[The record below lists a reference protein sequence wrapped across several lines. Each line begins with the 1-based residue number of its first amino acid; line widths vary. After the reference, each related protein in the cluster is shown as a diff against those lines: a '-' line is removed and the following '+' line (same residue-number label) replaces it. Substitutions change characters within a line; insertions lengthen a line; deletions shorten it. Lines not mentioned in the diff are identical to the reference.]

1 MLAADVSLD
10 GADLMTPL
18 RAVPPLM
25 LLAVLAGCGP
35 GPDSPAPPA
44 RSTFDAQLKAMEKA
58 KGVEQV
64 QEAGTEAK
72 RQAIEEQT
80 K

>member
-1 MLAADVSLD
+1 
-10 GADLMTPL
+10 MTPL
-18 RAVPPLM
+18 HVAPL
-25 LLAVLAGCGP
+25 LISLIALSGCGP
-35 GPDSPAPPA
+35 GPIAPAAPA
-44 RSTFDAQLKAMEKA
+44 RPASSAFDSQIKAMEKA

-64 QEAGTEAK
+64 QEAGAEAK

>member
-1 MLAADVSLD
+1 MTMPRAATV
-10 GADLMTPL
+10 
-18 RAVPPLM
+18 
-25 LLAVLAGCGP
+25 LLALATLYGCGP
-35 GPDSPAPPA
+35 GPNAPAPPA
-44 RSTFDAQLKAMEKA
+44 KPASSAFDAQIKAMEKA

-64 QEAGTEAK
+64 QEAGAEAK

>member
-1 MLAADVSLD
+1 ME
-10 GADLMTPL
+10 PL
-18 RAVPPLM
+18 RAAPL
-25 LLAVLAGCGP
+25 LLALATLPACGP
-35 GPDSPAPPA
+35 GPNAPAPPA

-64 QEAGTEAK
+64 QEAGVEAK